1 MGVVREKFG
10 RSDQSERTSF
20 DEVSKEVVF
29 ESRKGRK
36 MMMIKRRRRRIR
48 RELGGESEVD
58 L

>member
-10 RSDQSERTSF
+10 RSDQSERMSF

-29 ESRKGRK
+29 ERRKGRK
-36 MMMIKRRRRRIR
+36 KMMIRRRRKRIR
-48 RELGGESEVD
+48 RERDGKSEVD